1 MEKQLVELVEQLK
14 EALEASQTQDEE
26 LNDLVD
32 QLDAYIDKKDQP
44 DFEHGDD
51 IRDTLLMIESRCSA
65 SHPVLTGVSEKL
77 VEILS
82 AMGI

>member
-1 MEKQLVELVEQLK
+1 MEKRLIDLVEKLK
-14 EALEASQTQDEE
+14 EAIDESETKDEE

-44 DFEHGDD
+44 GLENSDD

-82 AMGI
+82 AMGV